1 MALML
6 PSQIVQFI
14 NNEFSAGELAGS
26 IQLHPQVCGRLN
38 ALIRLIDALPS
49 ALLPSDAAEF
59 CQYLKSLESIRVA
72 VKMAELQ
79 TDRSASGVAPPS
91 LRPNGGGESSPVFV
105 IQQILAKCP
114 DESSPLNSTEL
125 SFVTDSAIRDGLL
138 LDLEASRS
146 ALLNNE
152 WKAATVLAGSLV
164 EALLLW
170 AIRQKKPAEI
180 QSGVQSAKLAKN
192 PPSDTLEWNLN
203 QYLEVAAALD
213 IIDPET
219 AQQTKV
225 AKDFRNLI
233 HPGRALR
240 KGLICDRGTAL
251 STSAAVELVMRDLKI
266 RFL

>member
-1 MALML
+1 ML

-14 NNEFSAGELAGS
+14 QNEFSAGELAGS
-26 IQLHPQVCGRLN
+26 IQLYPQVCGRLN
-38 ALIRLIDALPS
+38 ALIRLIDGLPN
-49 ALLPSDAAEF
+49 AVLPSDAAQF
-59 CQYLKSLESIRVA
+59 CQFLKSLESIRVA

-79 TDRSASGVAPPS
+79 TDRSATGIGPPS
-91 LRPNGGGESSPVFV
+91 LRPDGGGQSSPVFV
-105 IQQILAKCP
+105 VQQILAKCP
-114 DESSPLNSTEL
+114 DESPPLNSAEL
-125 SFVTDSAIRDGLL
+125 LFVTDSAIRDGLL
-138 LDLEASRS
+138 QDLEASRS
-146 ALLNNE
+146 ALLNAE

-170 AIRQKKPAEI
+170 AIRQKNLAEI
-180 QSGVQSAKLAKN
+180 QSAVQTTKLPKST
-192 PPSDTLEWNLN
+192 PSDTLEWNLN
-203 QYLEVAAALD
+203 QYLEVAAALN

-233 HPGRALR
+233 HPGRAIR
-240 KGLICDRGTAL
+240 KGLTCDRGTAL